1 MFCGIYWV
9 FQIVVRG
16 SWAAV
21 NPSPELE
28 IFFLGGGGGVF
39 FFGGGIFLLGE
50 GNLRRSDFDDS
61 SLIQAKAKNSFL

>member
-28 IFFLGGGGGVF
+28 IFFFWG
-39 FFGGGIFLLGE
+39 GGGIFLLGE